1 MKITVLIITFLFTV
15 NLFGQ
20 TDVKGEV
27 SGSVFDESNNK
38 PLEFVNI
45 ALVSLSDSSVMKGT
59 TTDKKGNYE
68 INNILT
74 GEYFLRYSFIGYQ
87 QIESKHF
94 SIDSKNQNF
103 KLENVS
109 LQPMSINLDEVTVT
123 SNKIMLSNSIDRK
136 TYNVQQDIL
145 SKTGSASDLLQ
156 NIPSVQVDIDGN
168 VSLRGSGNVLILI
181 NGKTSPL
188 MGKTRA
194 EVLQQMPASSIEKI
208 EVITNPSAKYK
219 PDGTAGI
226 INIVLKKDSERG
238 LNSAITGNIGNQG
251 RYNGNINLNY
261 NPGSI
266 NIFGRYSIRKDNRI
280 SYSYDRRTL
289 FDPITGE
296 PNYNNDTSN
305 SNSRPLSHGVMAGI
319 DYNYDE
325 SNSFGLS
332 GNYYYRGFIRND
344 AANKKYLN
352 SSKIITEEY
361 NRLRYDDEYERESVI
376 VAYAEHNFPGED
388 HKIRF
393 DFNWSK
399 SPEVEDNHYSNVY
412 KIPSSSTTYDNTLI
426 KQGSNNTQATIEY
439 SNPLSETSTLEA
451 GYEGEF
457 NKNDLDF
464 YGEFFDPLQQKFV
477 KDIEKTNHFVY
488 NENINAVYVTYSN
501 ELGQLGILGGVRL
514 ESAQLNSNLASS
526 GIEYKNQYYNIYPT
540 LHLAY
545 KLSDVSELQLNYSRR
560 ANRPEDDDL
569 NPFPEYK
576 DPRNIRAGNPKLKP
590 EYIHSIEF
598 GFQWQNDNLNIVPSI
613 FYRNKYNGFSSVT
626 KAINDT
632 TLLTTHENLATDQS
646 AGFEFVLSANF
657 GNFFSAN
664 VSSNAYYEQIDAS
677 NIGFSNKK
685 STMTWSGNLSCNFN
699 FTSSTMLQLNSNF
712 RSARLTPQGNQRP
725 NYVVNLG
732 LRQDMLEEKLS
743 LTLTISDIFNSLKR
757 ENNIDTAWLVQ
768 NSVSSRNARIIYFG
782 VTYRFGKTS
791 QKSEEKSLQY
801 DNGI

>member
-1 MKITVLIITFLFTV
+1 M
-15 NLFGQ
+15 
-20 TDVKGEV
+20 
-27 SGSVFDESNNK
+27 
-38 PLEFVNI
+38 
-45 ALVSLSDSSVMKGT
+45 
-59 TTDKKGNYE
+59 
-68 INNILT
+68 
-74 GEYFLRYSFIGYQ
+74 
-87 QIESKHF
+87 
-94 SIDSKNQNF
+94 
-103 KLENVS
+103 
-109 LQPMSINLDEVTVT
+109 
-123 SNKIMLSNSIDRK
+123 
-136 TYNVQQDIL
+136 
-145 SKTGSASDLLQ
+145 
-156 NIPSVQVDIDGN
+156 
-168 VSLRGSGNVLILI
+168 
-181 NGKTSPL
+181 
-188 MGKTRA
+188 
-194 EVLQQMPASSIEKI
+194 
-208 EVITNPSAKYK
+208 
-219 PDGTAGI
+219 
-226 INIVLKKDSERG
+226 
-238 LNSAITGNIGNQG
+238 
-251 RYNGNINLNY
+251 
-261 NPGSI
+261 
-266 NIFGRYSIRKDNRI
+266 GRYSIRKDNRI
-280 SYSYDRRTL
+280 GYSYDKRTL
-289 FDPITGE
+289 FDTLTGV

-305 SNSRPLSHGVMAGI
+305 SSSRPLSHGVMLGI

-344 AANKKYLN
+344 ASNKKYLN
-352 SSKIITEEY
+352 NSKVITEEY

-376 VAYAEHNFPGED
+376 AAYAEHNFPEED

-457 NKNDLDF
+457 NKKDLDF

-477 KDIEKTNHFVY
+477 KDIKKTNHFVY

-501 ELGQLGILGGVRL
+501 ELGLLGILGGVRL
-514 ESAQLNSNLASS
+514 ESAQLNSNLVSS

-569 NPFPEYK
+569 NPFPEYQ

-590 EYIHSIEF
+590 EFIHSIEF

-613 FYRNKYNGFSSVT
+613 FYRKKYNGFSSVT

-646 AGFEFVLSANF
+646 AGFEFVLSSNF

-685 STMTWSGNLSCNFN
+685 STITWSGSFSCNFN

-732 LRQDMLEEKLS
+732 LRQDMLEDKLS

-757 ENNIDTAWLVQ
+757 ENNIDIACLVQ
-768 NSVSSRNARIIYFG
+768 NSISSRKARIIYFG
-782 VTYRFGKTS
+782 ATYRFGKTS
-791 QKSEEKSLQY
+791 KKSEEKSLQY

>member
-325 SNSFGLS
+325 SKSFGLS

-376 VAYAEHNFPGED
+376 VAYAEHNFPRED

-613 FYRNKYNGFSSVT
+613 FYRKKYNGFSSVT